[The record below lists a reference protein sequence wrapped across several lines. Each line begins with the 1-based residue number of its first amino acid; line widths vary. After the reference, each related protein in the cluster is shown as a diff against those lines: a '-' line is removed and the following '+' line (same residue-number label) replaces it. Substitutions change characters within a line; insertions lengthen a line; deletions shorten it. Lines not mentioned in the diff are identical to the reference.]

1 NVIKLASSLGY
12 ADRLHMLS
20 LGQGQGPKAE
30 ALIDRARDNGDW
42 VMLQNCH
49 LAASWMTSLERI
61 QAELNPARI
70 SKSYRLWLTSMPS
83 KAFPVPV
90 LQAGIKI
97 TNEPPKGLRANL
109 TRSFLAIS
117 EELFEGNSK
126 PRAFK
131 KLLFALAFFHAVIL
145 ERRKFG
151 PIGWNIP
158 YEWMDSDFQVS
169 TEQLDMYLNDQPGVP
184 LRTLSYLVAEVN
196 YGGRV
201 TDDKDVRLITA
212 ILASFF
218 RNETVEESNYRFS
231 AADMYYAPDATGL
244 SDVRELYLCVT
255 SG

>member
-1 NVIKLASSLGY
+1 
-12 ADRLHMLS
+12 
-20 LGQGQGPKAE
+20 
-30 ALIDRARDNGDW
+30 
-42 VMLQNCH
+42 MLQNCH
-49 LAASWMTSLERI
+49 LAASWMTSLEKI
-61 QAELNPARI
+61 QALLDPSTVSR
-70 SKSYRLWLTSMPS
+70 SYRLWLTSMPS
-83 KAFPVPV
+83 KSFPVPV

-109 TRSFLAIS
+109 TRSFQTIT

-126 PRAFK
+126 PKAFK

-169 TEQLDMYLNDQPGVP
+169 TEQLDMYLNEQPGVP
-184 LRTLSYLVAEVN
+184 LKTLSYLVAEVN

-212 ILASFF
+212 ILASF
-218 RNETVEESNYRFS
+218 
-231 AADMYYAPDATGL
+231 
-244 SDVRELYLCVT
+244 
-255 SG
+255 

>member
-1 NVIKLASSLGY
+1 MDGYQLFAIIGLSNVIKLASSLGY

-30 ALIDRARDNGDW
+30 ALIDRARDNGSQMHTDT
-42 VMLQNCH
+42 CH
-49 LAASWMTSLERI
+49 ELSFGLLLRGLGYATKLPSCSLVDDVARKDTSNRSFIASTVTSLFFK
-61 QAELNPARI
+61 AELNPARI

-158 YEWMDSDFQVS
+158 YEWMDSDFQV
-169 TEQLDMYLNDQPGVP
+169 
-184 LRTLSYLVAEVN
+184 REV
-196 YGGRV
+196 
-201 TDDKDVRLITA
+201 
-212 ILASFF
+212 S
-218 RNETVEESNYRFS
+218 
-231 AADMYYAPDATGL
+231 
-244 SDVRELYLCVT
+244 
-255 SG
+255 